1 MVLKILRSPCLPLG
15 SRICVGRCELRRCEW
30 RNCDSCFLFPVGVI
44 GTAGIQCTVPPQ
56 QQSADGCTCMPAA
69 ATVNHRHICL
79 ADDTPT
85 VSCSFR
91 IPNFCYLSKSSAAS
105 SSFSSCFS
113 QAVKP
118 PSWEAPL
125 RSASLQC
132 LAAWCFYFLPPP
144 SPIHEWTDHGVPWS
158 RGEKVR

>member
-91 IPNFCYLSKSSAAS
+91 TKLLLPLQVVSSIFILQFRVSLKRS
-105 SSFSSCFS
+105 SPHHGKLLCVL
-113 QAVKP
+113 QVC
-118 PSWEAPL
+118 
-125 RSASLQC
+125 SAWL
-132 LAAWCFYFLPPP
+132 
-144 SPIHEWTDHGVPWS
+144 HGVFTAALSDPRMDGPWRAVES
-158 RGEKVR
+158 WREG

>member
-105 SSFSSCFS
+105 SSFSFVFLSS
-113 QAVKP
+113 GQAP
-118 PSWEAPL
+118 IMGSS
-125 RSASLQC
+125 SAFCKSAVLGC
-132 LAAWCFYFLPPP
+132 MVFLPPP
-144 SPIHEWTDHGVPWS
+144 SPIHGWTDHGVPWS